1 MPAARLTLLISTTV
15 LLAACA
21 EPPPPRSVDEFL
33 QNPIMLE
40 AALVRCA
47 QNRSEMR
54 YEAECVNARE
64 ANKLIAAGEEAKRHE
79 EFEKQSERKRQA
91 LRRAQEAAATARRRV
106 EEERRRR
113 EEAEYLAQFGEL
125 PPDVESS
132 GEDVVGDNEPI
143 MVIPEST
150 EVQTGDSN
158 YGEALTA
165 PTDGAANAPGVQIEA
180 DSDLES
186 VREELRRRSEE

>member
-1 MPAARLTLLISTTV
+1 MPAARLTLLISAGA
-15 LLAACA
+15 LLAACT

-64 ANKLIAAGEEAKRHE
+64 ANKQIAAREEAKRRE

-91 LRRAQEAAATARRRV
+91 LRRAQEAAATARRRA
-106 EEERRRR
+106 EEERRRQ
-113 EEAEYLAQFGEL
+113 EEAEYLAQFGQL
-125 PPDVESS
+125 PPDAELAS
-132 GEDVVGDNEPI
+132 EDVAGGNEP
-143 MVIPEST
+143 MVDIPDEPESPP
-150 EVQTGDSN
+150 VDPN
-158 YGEALTA
+158 YAEPANPPMDDA
-165 PTDGAANAPGVQIEA
+165 SNAPGVVVEEP
-180 DSDLES
+180 SDLEA
-186 VREELRRRSEE
+186 VREELKRRNDE